1 MGMESPFK
9 RRSADDSYR
18 VMRAVGLC
26 FAPRW
31 RSPTRFA
38 HFTLALGRQGR
49 RGVGRTLGI
58 VAESIR
64 SALANYQLSM
74 LLLGVVAI
82 AILFL
87 AIGTESPTL
96 TGILGVGI
104 ATAFVEIANRR
115 NRKP

>member
-1 MGMESPFK
+1 M
-9 RRSADDSYR
+9 
-18 VMRAVGLC
+18 
-26 FAPRW
+26 
-31 RSPTRFA
+31 
-38 HFTLALGRQGR
+38 
-49 RGVGRTLGI
+49 GRTLGI